1 MKAST
6 PLATLALLAS
16 SALAAPSPFP
26 QSHRND
32 PKKCS
37 ATSLLP
43 CACPNGTTYRES
55 VTFSVIG
62 AGAKDVKDVIAS
74 YFKPSWL
81 GVTPYSTIGSDN
93 VVGAIRTSKLP
104 TLVGTYDITE
114 LLTEYDEDPK
124 FGSFV
129 QKFEQEESTVPVL
142 YHDGTGAIGGYWITL
157 GAEYIF
163 QYETAITWSVYACE
177 TGYPRSKPPLFSPF
191 STPLIRS
198 RLISTDFARFHE
210 VALKNAT
217 DILTKAD
224 KIKGKNV
231 DPYSVQ
237 TFLTGS

>member
-6 PLATLALLAS
+6 PLAILTLLAS
-16 SALAAPSPFP
+16 SALAAPSLVPL
-26 QSHRND
+26 SHHKD
-32 PKKCS
+32 LKKCS

-43 CACPNGTTYRES
+43 CACPKGTTYRES

-62 AGAKDVKDVIAS
+62 AAAKDVKDVISS
-74 YFKPSWL
+74 YLKPSWF
-81 GVTPYSTIGSDN
+81 GVAPYSTIGTDN

-129 QKFEQEESTVPVL
+129 QKFEQEQSTVPVL
-142 YHDGTGAIGGYWITL
+142 YHDGTGEFGGYWITL

-191 STPLIRS
+191 NPYDKIE

-237 TFLTGS
+237 IFLTGS

>member
-6 PLATLALLAS
+6 RALATFALLAS
-16 SALAAPSPFP
+16 SALAAPPPSS
-26 QSHRND
+26 QSHRKDSDN
-32 PKKCS
+32 KCS

-43 CACPNGTTYRES
+43 CTCPNGTTYRES

-62 AGAKDVKDVIAS
+62 AAANDVKDVISS

-81 GVTPYSTIGSDN
+81 GVTPYSTIGTDN

-104 TLVGTYDITE
+104 TLVGIYDITE
-114 LLTEYDEDPK
+114 LLTRYDEDPK

-129 QKFEQEESTVPVL
+129 QKFEQEDKTVPVL
-142 YHDGTGAIGGYWITL
+142 YHNGTGEFGGYWVTL
-157 GAEYIF
+157 SAQYIF

-177 TGYPRSKPPLFSPF
+177 TGYPRN
-191 STPLIRS
+191 
-198 RLISTDFARFHE
+198 FAHFHE
-210 VALKNAT
+210 EALKNAT

-237 TFLTGS
+237 TFLNGS